1 MTPPIILSAGP
12 LRLELNP
19 SIGGSISAFD
29 WVEGARLPVLH
40 NRRSEGA
47 HPLNMANFPLIPFV
61 NRVRGGAFS
70 FRGKSVRLQP
80 NLADDISPL
89 HGQGWLA
96 PWTVD
101 RADGQEALLSF
112 RHAAGEWP
120 WDYEA
125 LQVLRLDPEG
135 LSYRLTCHNTSKDAM
150 PCGLGIHPYFPCG
163 PDTRLDTEVE
173 YVWTIDENVLPV
185 EKVRA
190 EGHFSLSDRAVC
202 GQELDHGFGGW
213 GGRARVS
220 DPAWPFHTEFS
231 SPTAKFFQV
240 YSPATGGYFCAEPV
254 SHANTAMNFAE
265 EQWAELGWQVLEP
278 GAEMVL
284 DVRID
289 VIPSGPSG

>member
-1 MTPPIILSAGP
+1 MTASIILSSGP
-12 LRLELNP
+12 LKLELNP
-19 SIGGSISAFD
+19 SIGGSISAFERVD
-29 WVEGARLPVLH
+29 GERLPVLH
-40 NRRSEGA
+40 NRTSEGP
-47 HPLNMANFPLIPFV
+47 HPLNMASFPLVPFV

-70 FRGKSVRLQP
+70 FRGKAVRLEP
-80 NLADDISPL
+80 NLAGDISPL

-101 RADGQEALLSF
+101 SVGEQEAELSF

-125 LQVLRLDPEG
+125 RQLLRLDPQG
-135 LSYRLTCHNTSKDAM
+135 LSYRLICRNTSADAM

-163 PDTRLDTEVE
+163 PDTRLDTVVE
-173 YVWTIDENVLPV
+173 DVWTIDENVLPV
-185 EKVRA
+185 DKVPA
-190 EGHFSLSDRAVC
+190 EGRYSLSNRSIC
-202 GQELDHGFGGW
+202 GQVLDHGFGGW

-220 DPAWPFHTEFS
+220 DQAWPFHTEFS

-240 YSPATGGYFCAEPV
+240 YSPAAGGYFCAEPV
-254 SHANTAMNFAE
+254 THANTAMNAPE
-265 EQWAELGWQVLEP
+265 EQWPELGFSVLEP

-289 VIPSGPSG
+289 VIPTDPSG